1 MKTDTI
7 IVVGILLIAACIV
20 GGAVFG
26 RGVPD
31 LYELVSQLLIGLLGF
46 LARGIVDEARK
57 DQGQ

>member
-1 MKTDTI
+1 MKTENL
-7 IVVGILLIAACIV
+7 IVIGILIIAATIV

-46 LARGIVDEARK
+46 LARGVVDGPKKE
-57 DQGQ
+57 QGQ